1 MVLERHTMS
10 NLDSLESAAEEI
22 RSELESINAARDQA
36 LTQSR
41 ELTRR
46 CAASIKSVHRE
57 NWAEAQQG
65 LQSVREAAQA
75 LIAGVRPYPDLFHS
89 GYTQDALKEYV
100 EAFAT
105 YALVRDEALPRF
117 QDMDVPSATYLN
129 GLAEAASELR
139 RTILDII
146 RTGHSDE
153 AERMLDAM
161 DSIYNLLMTFDFPD
175 AITYGLR
182 RRVDSLRGVLE
193 RTRGDLTNSLRQQ
206 RLQNALKD
214 LERRLHL
221 SDDFSDDLRLD
232 EPAEDDS
239 AN

>member
-1 MVLERHTMS
+1 MVIETFLMTTLDALEQSAEQIRTQ
-10 NLDSLESAAEEI
+10 LEA
-22 RSELESINAARDQA
+22 INAARDNA
-36 LTQSR
+36 LARSR

-46 CAASIKSVHRE
+46 CAAAIKAVHRE
-57 NWAEAQQG
+57 NWDEAKEG
-65 LQSVREAAQA
+65 LDGVREAAQA
-75 LIAGVRPYPDLFHS
+75 LSEGVRPYPDLYHS

-105 YALVRDEALPRF
+105 YALVRDEALPTC
-117 QDMDVPSATYLN
+117 QELDVPGATYLS

-139 RTILDII
+139 RSILDII

-153 AERMLDAM
+153 AERLLDAM
-161 DSIYNLLMTFDFPD
+161 DNIYNLLMTFDFPD

-206 RLQNALKD
+206 RLQSALKE
-214 LERRLHL
+214 LEKRLSL
-221 SDDFSDDLRLD
+221 TD
-232 EPAEDDS
+232 EFGEQLNFDEAEQ
-239 AN
+239 AEE